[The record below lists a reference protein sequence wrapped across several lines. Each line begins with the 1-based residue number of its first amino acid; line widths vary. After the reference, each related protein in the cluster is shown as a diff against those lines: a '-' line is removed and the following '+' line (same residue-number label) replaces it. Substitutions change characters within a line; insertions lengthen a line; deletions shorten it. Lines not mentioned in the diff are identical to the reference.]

1 VGLLRG
7 GVPRSGNTSLIPRVF
22 DAMPATTPNQT
33 ALGEILAKRTAE
45 GAPELYD
52 KLENKA
58 VRCYSCGH
66 RCKILNGLKGI
77 CKVRYNEDGM
87 LRVPRGYATALQVD
101 PIEKKPFFHAYPGAL
116 ALSFGMLGCDYHCG
130 YCQNWVTSQALRDP
144 VAGAAPIDIEPA
156 ELVALAKRHGA
167 KVITSTYNEP
177 LITSEWA
184 VEIFKEARA
193 EGLVCSYVSNGNG
206 TEKVLDYIAPYVDLY
221 KVDLKGFSDAHYR
234 DLGGT
239 LQPVLDTIRGLK
251 QRGIWVEVVT
261 LIVPGF
267 NDSDEELTKCAEFLA
282 SVDADIPWHIT
293 AFHQDYKM
301 TGNANTSARQLLRA
315 YEIGRAAGLRF
326 VYPGNIPGAVGD
338 LESTHCPSCDAV
350 VIGRT
355 GFRVTSYRLINGHCP
370 DCGTAIP
377 GVWDGTAAVGRNGVP
392 RPVWLS

>member
-1 VGLLRG
+1 MPGSRNTNLMN
-7 GVPRSGNTSLIPRVF
+7 GVF
-22 DAMPATTPNQT
+22 PAVPVATPKQT

-45 GAPELYD
+45 GAPELVD
-52 KLENKA
+52 KLENRA
-58 VRCYSCGH
+58 VRCYACGH
-66 RCKILNGLKGI
+66 RCKILDGLKGI
-77 CKVRYNEDGM
+77 CKVRYNEDGV
-87 LRVPRGYATALQVD
+87 LRVPRGYAAALQVD

-144 VAGAAPIDIEPA
+144 VAGASPIDIEPA
-156 ELVALAKRHGA
+156 ELVALAKQHGA

-184 VEIFKEARA
+184 VEIFKVARA

-251 QRGIWVEVVT
+251 QRGIWVEIVT

-267 NDSDEELTKCAEFLA
+267 NDSDDELTKCAEFLA
-282 SVDADIPWHIT
+282 GVDPDIPWHIT

-301 TGNANTSARQLLRA
+301 TANANTSARQLLRA
-315 YEIGRAAGLRF
+315 YEIGRRAGLRF

-338 LESTHCPSCDAV
+338 LESTHCPSCNAI

-355 GFRVTSYRLINGHCP
+355 GFRVTSHRLINGHCP

-377 GVWDGTAAVGRNGVP
+377 GVWDGTAAVGRSGIP
-392 RPVWLS
+392 RAIHLS

>member
-1 VGLLRG
+1 
-7 GVPRSGNTSLIPRVF
+7 
-22 DAMPATTPNQT
+22 MPAINERQR
-33 ALGEILAKRTAE
+33 ALGEILARRTAE

-52 KLENKA
+52 KLENAA

-66 RCKILNGLKGI
+66 RCKILEGLQGI
-77 CKVRYNEDGM
+77 CKVRYNEGGV
-87 LRVPRGYATALQVD
+87 LRVPRGYAAALQVD

-144 VAGAAPIDIEPA
+144 VAGAAPTDIEPS
-156 ELVALAKRHGA
+156 ELVKLAKQHGA

-184 VEIFKEARA
+184 VEIFKEAKR

-206 TEKVLDYIAPYVDLY
+206 TERVLDYIAPWVDLY

-251 QRGIWVEVVT
+251 RRGIWLEVVT
-261 LIVPGF
+261 LLVPGF
-267 NDSDEELTKCAEFLA
+267 NDSDEEMTKMAEFLA
-282 SVDADIPWHIT
+282 GVDVDIPWHIT
-293 AFHQDYKM
+293 AFHQDYKR
-301 TGNANTSARQLLRA
+301 TGNANTTARQLLRG
-315 YEIGRAAGLRF
+315 YEIGKRAGLRF
-326 VYPGNIPGAVGD
+326 IYPGNIPGAVGD
-338 LESTHCPSCDAV
+338 LESTHCPSCDRV
-350 VIGRT
+350 VIGRL
-355 GFRVTSYRLINGHCP
+355 GFRVISYHLVDGHCP

-377 GVWDGTAAVGRNGVP
+377 GVWDGNPAVGRSGIP
-392 RPVWLS
+392 RPVHLSREELSE